1 MHLTRRSVCG
11 YDADV
16 LSLALLRDPKYRT
29 YWIALFLSQMG
40 TWMQAATQ
48 GWLVLEL
55 TGKAERLGLVVA
67 LQFLPSL
74 LFSLPAGVLS
84 DRYSRRNL
92 LFITQTGMAVSA
104 LTMAVLVITGLVRYQ
119 HVLVFA
125 FLYGI
130 FNAMDLPVRQAF
142 TVELAGK
149 ERYPGAIALNSFG
162 FNISRLTGPAIAGL
176 LIAGLGL
183 GWSYLANALSFLPIL
198 LVLFKTPIERVERKN
213 GSALQEALEGLRY
226 VWNEPLVRQ
235 VVMLIG
241 LTSLFGINFQTVVP
255 AYAKLVL
262 GLKAQG
268 YGFLMSAVGFGSL
281 IAAIIQ
287 AIGSKA
293 RPLRAVIGSTVLGL
307 GLIALALPLSPTWVA
322 VVLGVCGLGMITTLI
337 NSNTT
342 VQLLAPDRI
351 RGRVMSVYSMVL
363 LGSGPLGAYLTGFLF
378 DRMGGRW
385 AVAVM
390 GALTVLSALVLMRRR
405 WPRSLALTKEPS
417 LEPAPPSVTQVASD

>member
-1 MHLTRRSVCG
+1 ML
-11 YDADV
+11 A
-16 LSLALLRDPKYRT
+16 LALLRDPKYRN

-55 TGKAERLGLVVA
+55 TGSAERLGLVVA

-74 LFSLPAGVLS
+74 LFSIPAGVLS

-92 LFITQTGMAVSA
+92 LFITQGGMAMLAFGMFA
-104 LTMAVLVITGLVRYQ
+104 LIASGLVRYE

-130 FNAMDLPVRQAF
+130 FNAADLPVRQAF

-162 FNISRLTGPAIAGL
+162 FNTSRLVGPALAGL

-183 GWSYLANALSFLPIL
+183 SWSYLANALSFFPLI
-198 LVLFKTPIERVERKN
+198 LVLF
-213 GSALQEALEGLRY
+213 SAPNSRLEARRDGVIKEALEGMRF
-226 VWNEPLVRQ
+226 VWGHPLVRQ
-235 VVMLIG
+235 VVVLVG
-241 LTSLFGINFQTVVP
+241 LTSLLGMNFQTIVP
-255 AYAKLVL
+255 AYARLELKLD
-262 GLKAQG
+262 AQG
-268 YGFLMSAVGFGSL
+268 FGFLMSAVGLGS
-281 IAAIIQ
+281 IVAALMQ
-287 AIGSKA
+287 ALASRA
-293 RPLRAVIGSTVLGL
+293 RPLRSVLGSVLL
-307 GLIALALPLSPTWVA
+307 GLALITLALPLPIGWVA
-322 VVLGVCGLGMITTLI
+322 LIFGLAGLGMITTLI

-363 LGSGPLGAYLTGFLF
+363 LGSGPLGAYISGWLIDALGARFGVATMGLLTLL
-378 DRMGGRW
+378 
-385 AVAVM
+385 A
-390 GALTVLSALVLMRRR
+390 ALWMIRLPWPKVL
-405 WPRSLALTKEPS
+405 T
-417 LEPAPPSVTQVASD
+417 PAPAPKVEPPIPPPQVASD